1 MARPYQQVIVELPVV
16 PISKGRVRVTS
27 KGTYTP
33 KRTQQA
39 ETEYAATYKDL
50 KIARFEGPLKVSVV
64 FFKDKVRLLIEEV
77 PDDWVGT
84 PSGDVD
90 NLLKTLGDG
99 LNGVAWRDDKQIKH
113 WDARKA
119 KRGEV

>member
-1 MARPYQQVIVELPVV
+1 MPTRPESYTVDLPVV

-27 KGTYTP
+27 RGTFTP

-39 ETEYAATYKDL
+39 EDEYAEAYQALGGPK
-50 KIARFEGPLKVSVV
+50 FEGPIKVTAV
-64 FFKDKVRLLIEEV
+64 FFGSFVRLTIEPVE
-77 PDDWVGT
+77 DNWVGK

-90 NLLKTLGDG
+90 NLQKTLGDG
-99 LNGVAWRDDKQIKH
+99 LNTIAWRDDKQIKH

-119 KRGEV
+119 RRDET